1 MDYLTLIRDA
11 PGRAL
16 DAKSCRVRT
25 GMPGRAPGS
34 DIDRVMAA
42 GVTDFARRWS
52 YVSQELALEHQARAA
67 DAGRIQRF
75 TRVLVD
81 QLSKPQTL
89 IFIDG
94 TVFMRLA
101 DGSFRTVGAR
111 SPYAPRHPN
120 DPVWCIDILYGAR
133 SVVRQQG
140 TGDVDA
146 STLVHLSGVA
156 DLGVANRASP
166 NGVRPPLPGR
176 SSDREPMPFHTW
188 LNADGLPTRIS
199 IEQTLG
205 YPSRDRVWTATE
217 FTEFGVDVEEL
228 WSSTVRSRTPR

>member
-1 MDYLTLIRDA
+1 
-11 PGRAL
+11 
-16 DAKSCRVRT
+16 VRT
-25 GMPGRAPGS
+25 GMPGRAPDS

-42 GVTDFARRWS
+42 GVSDFARRWS
-52 YVSQELALEHQARAA
+52 YVSQELALEPQARAT
-67 DAGRIQRF
+67 DTGQRRIQRF
-75 TRVLVD
+75 TRALVE

-94 TVFMRLA
+94 TVFMRQP

-133 SVVRQQG
+133 SVVRHQG

-156 DLGVANRASP
+156 DLNVADRASP

-176 SSDREPMPFHTW
+176 RSDRAPILFHTW
-188 LNADGLPTRIS
+188 LNPDGLPVRMS

-205 YPSRDRVWTATE
+205 YPSRDRMWTATE
-217 FTEFGVDVEEL
+217 FTEFGVNVEEL
-228 WSSTVRSRTPR
+228 WSSTVRSRTSR